1 MENKSK
7 KLIYSLLVLLLG
19 FFSSCSNEDKN
30 RIDDVEDL
38 VLSSSAETIV
48 LEEELVGKEALVLN
62 WNRGSYKITEY
73 RLEMD
78 LKGNSFSQKVDF
90 ILPVD
95 GKPTL
100 SFRHEQLNNLIE
112 QSWPTLRNKQGEFEV
127 RVCGLDNGEI
137 SLESN
142 MLSLKITPYTEE
154 PLAYENLWISG
165 DAVGELSPEEAH
177 MTYDNDLKKFVWEG
191 KIFTEGGFVFR
202 TNLNSNIPAYCKG
215 ENDNSVQ
222 LITDETIQT
231 NFTVSQDNYYRIE
244 MDTRKKIISLSV
256 VEQITDKIT
265 IIGALCGW
273 DIWNAPELTKV
284 STNVY
289 VYEGALPEGEFKF
302 RIGISE
308 GSYWPDWPDHWRLD
322 QIMPLYNGQPLSDT
336 NCFLNKFDGS
346 YEPDYKWY
354 VSSEEAGNY
363 KITLNTGIMKIFII
377 KQ

>member
-7 KLIYSLLVLLLG
+7 KIIYSLLVLLLG

-30 RIDDVEDL
+30 RIDDVEDM

-48 LEEELVGKEALVLN
+48 LEEELVGKEALVFN

-78 LKGNSFSQKVDF
+78 LKGNSFSQKADF

-112 QSWPTLRNKQGEFEV
+112 QSWPTLKNKQGEFEV

-142 MLSLKITPYTEE
+142 ILSLKITPYTEE
-154 PLAYENLWISG
+154 PLAYENIWISG
-165 DAVGELSPEEAH
+165 DAVGELSEEDAH

-191 KIFTEGGFVFR
+191 RILAEGGFVFR
-202 TNLNSNIPAYCKG
+202 TNLNSDIPAYCKG
-215 ENDNSVQ
+215 EDDNSIQ
-222 LITDETIQT
+222 LITDESTQT
-231 NFTVSQDNYYRIE
+231 SFTVSEGNWYRIE
-244 MDTRKKIISLSV
+244 MDTRKKTISV
-256 VEQITDKIT
+256 VAAEKITDKIT
-265 IIGALCGW
+265 IVGNLCNW
-273 DIWNAPELTKV
+273 DIEKAPELTKV
-284 STNVY
+284 STNIY
-289 VYEGALPEGEFKF
+289 VYEGSLPEGEFKF
-302 RIGISE
+302 PIGVT
-308 GSYWPDWPDHWRLD
+308 D
-322 QIMPLYNGQPLSDT
+322 QSWNLWHVSMIMPMYNYQPLSDT
-336 NCFLNKFDGS
+336 GCQIVPPDDGI
-346 YEPDYKWY
+346 DYKWY
-354 VSSEEAGNY
+354 ISGEEAGNY
-363 KITLNTGIMKIFII
+363 KIIINTGIMKISIT